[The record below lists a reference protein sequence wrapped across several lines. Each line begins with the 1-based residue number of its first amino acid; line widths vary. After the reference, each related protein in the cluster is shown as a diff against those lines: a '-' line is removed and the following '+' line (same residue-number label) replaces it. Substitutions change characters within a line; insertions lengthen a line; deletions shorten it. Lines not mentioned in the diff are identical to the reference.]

1 MYKDYKNLVDLSNFL
16 IKCGVVV
23 GLILALLGVVF
34 YKFTGEIFTNDNA
47 VLKEFYEVY
56 WIVLAM
62 QPLCA
67 LAFIF
72 DGMFKGM
79 GKMKFLRN
87 LLLLSTGLVFI
98 PLLFLLDSFELK
110 LHAVFIALTVWII
123 ARGIPLIIKFRLQF
137 LSLSQKT

>member
-1 MYKDYKNLVDLSNFL
+1 
-16 IKCGVVV
+16 
-23 GLILALLGVVF
+23 
-34 YKFTGEIFTNDNA
+34 
-47 VLKEFYEVY
+47 
-56 WIVLAM
+56 M

-98 PLLFLLDSFELK
+98 PILFLLDSYNLK
-110 LHAVFIALTVWII
+110 LYAVFIALTLWII
-123 ARGIPLIIKFRLQF
+123 ARGFPLIIKFRQEF
-137 LSLSQKT
+137 LPLSQKM

>member
-1 MYKDYKNLVDLSNFL
+1 
-16 IKCGVVV
+16 
-23 GLILALLGVVF
+23 
-34 YKFTGEIFTNDNA
+34 
-47 VLKEFYEVY
+47 
-56 WIVLAM
+56 M

-87 LLLLSTGLVFI
+87 LLLLSAGLVFI
-98 PLLFLLDSFELK
+98 PLLFLLDSYGLK

-123 ARGIPLIIKFRLQF
+123 ARGLPLIIKFRQLF
-137 LSLSQKT
+137 LSLSQKM